1 MIKWEHRFNRRRV
14 LGDTMF
20 IFDFLIGLLGIGMSL
35 FLWLIKFIFAGLV
48 GAIAYFKGRNSWLW
62 GGLTVILPWPF
73 PLFMLI
79 VICYIPKKYPKL
91 PKEIREESAFK
102 DKNPVIASMMALS
115 AMIAKSDGN
124 VTKDEIH
131 FIKQFIVGHF
141 GMSTSELNGYAE
153 AFDYGKEHPEEY
165 QIFTQIVKAYY
176 GHRRDIILA
185 LAYLFI
191 GIGMQNSSENTAKEN
206 MTRQILLELGI
217 SAYEYQAIRA
227 AFTGESYG
235 YQGGG
240 NSGIQSR
247 EDLVKKYSEVLG
259 VSPDA
264 SLSEIKKAYRKLVK
278 EYHPDKL
285 ASGSVP
291 EDYIAFA
298 NQKIR
303 EINEAY
309 EYLEKVKS

>member
-1 MIKWEHRFNRRRV
+1 MIKWDNRFYRRRV

-20 IFDFLIGLLGIGMSL
+20 IFDFLMELLGLGMSL
-35 FLWLIKFIFAGLV
+35 FLWLIKFALAGLV
-48 GAIAYFKGRNSWLW
+48 GAIAYFKGRNSWIW
-62 GGLTVILPWPF
+62 AGLTLILPWPF
-73 PLFMLI
+73 PIFILI
-79 VICYIPKKYPKL
+79 GICYMPKKYPKL
-91 PKEIREESAFK
+91 PKEIRDEPAFK

-115 AMIAKSDGN
+115 AMIAKSDGS

-131 FIKQFIVGHF
+131 FIKQFIAGHF
-141 GMSTSELNGYAE
+141 GMSASELNSYAE
-153 AFDYGKEHPEEY
+153 AFDYGKGHPEHY
-165 QIFTQIVKAYY
+165 QIFTQVVKTYY

-191 GIGMQNSSENTAKEN
+191 GIAMQGGDTNTAKEN
-206 MTRQILLELGI
+206 MTRQILLDLGI

-240 NSGIQSR
+240 NPSMQSR

-303 EINEAY
+303 DINEAY